1 MIASH
6 HYTFDGTFHVDHMLA
21 LDFISLKTLWSELFS
36 YELFV
41 GDKGAG
47 EL

>member
-36 YELFV
+36 CKRFV
-41 GDKGAG
+41 GKEGAG
-47 EL
+47 NL